1 VKSLILISVFCYC
14 LLLLAMYFFQRSMMY
29 FPDTEKPTVFDGVEE
44 VSVTTSDGLHI
55 SAWFVAGNAPA
66 DRVIAFFHGNG
77 GKAAHRIYKAAL
89 YAQQGY
95 SVMLAEYRG
104 YGGNAGRP
112 SEEGLYRDARAQIDY
127 LINVRSYGEDQI
139 ILYGE
144 SIGSGVAVQ
153 MATEYPDAHALILET
168 PFSSMVDLAAP
179 RYFYIPVR
187 LLLLDRYM
195 NADKISSV
203 HMPVFIGHGKN
214 DETVPYSS
222 ARALFDNIEAAKK
235 FVDYEQGN
243 HNNLYQFGFADD
255 ALLFLSGIDQ
265 NNEDNNSIE
274 ILTEE

>member
-1 VKSLILISVFCYC
+1 MKFFLISFLVCYIF
-14 LLLLAMYFFQRSMMY
+14 LVLMMYFFQRSLMY
-29 FPDTEKPTVFDGVEE
+29 FPDTEKPTVVDGVEE

-55 SAWFVAGNAPA
+55 SAWFVAGNVAEK
-66 DRVIAFFHGNG
+66 RVIAFFHGNG
-77 GKAAHRIYKAAL
+77 GKAAHRLYKAAL

-127 LINVRSYGEDQI
+127 LINGKGYREDQI

-153 MATEYPDAHALILET
+153 MATEYPNVHALILET
-168 PFSSMVDLAAP
+168 PFSSMVDVAAQ

-187 LLLLDRYM
+187 WLLIDRYL
-195 NADKISSV
+195 NAEKISSV
-203 HMPVFIGHGKN
+203 DMPVFIGHGKN

-222 ARALFDNIEAAKK
+222 ARALFVNVEAPKK
-235 FVDYEQGN
+235 FVDYEQAN
-243 HNNLYQFGFADD
+243 HNNLYQFGFAND
-255 ALLFLSGIDQ
+255 ALSFLSGIDQ